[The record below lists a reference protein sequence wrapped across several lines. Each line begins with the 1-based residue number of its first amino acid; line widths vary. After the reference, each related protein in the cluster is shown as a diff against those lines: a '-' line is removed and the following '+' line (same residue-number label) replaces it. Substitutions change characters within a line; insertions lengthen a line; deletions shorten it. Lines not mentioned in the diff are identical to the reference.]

1 MRNDNLAV
9 DWLELNNFTDL
20 VKTSP
25 VMRSAELTETKELS
39 KTPVFLYICVCVCVC
54 VALGFFS
61 SFRTN
66 NNNKKAYLDGIC
78 FLQVKISKWRNIELP
93 VNNLFLVHLFRIE

>member
-54 VALGFFS
+54 CFGVFFLFQDKQQQQKS
-61 SFRTN
+61 LPRW
-66 NNNKKAYLDGIC
+66 YL
-78 FLQVKISKWRNIELP
+78 FFTS
-93 VNNLFLVHLFRIE
+93 